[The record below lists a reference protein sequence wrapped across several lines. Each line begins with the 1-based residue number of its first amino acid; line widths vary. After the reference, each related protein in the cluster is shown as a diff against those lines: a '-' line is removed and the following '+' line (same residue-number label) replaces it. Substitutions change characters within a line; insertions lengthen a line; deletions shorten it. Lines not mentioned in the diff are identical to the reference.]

1 MATARVVEDYLSST
15 RRCYLPRQ
23 PANGIAPWPSDL
35 PKEASAMAYFTA
47 PANTAVN
54 FATALSNLGALT
66 NIATIYSQQNAAGF
80 LPVNT
85 ASTAVFMLS

>member
-1 MATARVVEDYLSST
+1 
-15 RRCYLPRQ
+15 
-23 PANGIAPWPSDL
+23 
-35 PKEASAMAYFTA
+35 MAYFTA